1 MEVGADTNLVEM
13 IEDLVRRAEYEPDRV
28 LDDIESVLVGLG
40 NPAVASAA
48 WRARSKA
55 ARRLDRID
63 DAVAYARRSV
73 ALAKRSADE
82 RCEADARVTLA
93 LALFDRGRTRLALS
107 ELDRAGSLA
116 THESALRVLGQRAL
130 LLERLGRLDEAVS
143 LYDEAARHPSV
154 GPHEAT
160 VLTNRGIALVF
171 TGRYAEALADLERV
185 RDLEE
190 LEGPSVGLAHTIHNL
205 AFAHASAGDLPR
217 ALALFDES
225 DAMLHK
231 LGYFTGR
238 SVVARARALLGA
250 RLFDEAAAAADH
262 AIEAFAAQR
271 AHADVAEARLLAAQA
286 NLRRS
291 APVAREQA
299 RAAATALRRQGRHA
313 LAALADHVTVQA
325 QVLDGSWNRRTLAVA
340 ERCVDALSLAGLVG
354 EALEARLTAGLLA
367 RRLGEPERA
376 RVHLTGVSASR
387 SGGLAGDRLRGWHA
401 EALLRLDRGDRTS
414 ARRAIAAGIEV
425 VREMQSLLG
434 AADLQAAA
442 AGSGLALAD
451 LGLQLAIEAD
461 DAWEV
466 LRWVERWRA
475 GSLALGVRQ
484 DGDDDLADE
493 LDALRAALVRLR
505 DAEQRGEDAA
515 ALRRQIAQ
523 AEARIRGRSR
533 HAAGASTGGVARAD
547 LVGQL
552 GRTVLVTYFE
562 LGGRVGAVT
571 VIDGTARLHADLGID
586 LGEVARIGEAVFF
599 ALRRLGAP
607 GRSALAQQAGRDAL
621 RLAIGRLE
629 ERLVAPLAGDLGGD
643 DRPVLICPTG
653 ALLAVPWGGFEALRH
668 RAVGV
673 VPSLGARADDGRGDG
688 PVVLAAG
695 PDLPGAVDEVERLAG
710 VYPAA
715 ARFDAER
722 SHTADV
728 LAALEG
734 ASVAHFACHGTVRA
748 DNPMFSALRLADGP
762 LTVYDLERLR
772 RAPEVVV
779 LAACDVGA
787 SAVRAGGEL
796 LGLVS
801 ALMRAGTEAVVAS
814 VVPVPDAASV
824 GFMTE
829 LHRALCAGAPVADA
843 LRHARMSLDL
853 DDPASLA
860 LSAAF
865 TCFGGARP
873 TPASG
878 QVPGAVGASPDSSAS
893 RLAQR

>member
-1 MEVGADTNLVEM
+1 MDGGADTDVLDLVE
-13 IEDLVRRAEYEPDRV
+13 ELVRRAELEPDRV
-28 LDDIESVLVGLG
+28 LAGIESLLAGVHS
-40 NPAVASAA
+40 PTVASTA

-63 DAVAYARRSV
+63 DAVVYARRSV
-73 ALAKRSADE
+73 ALARRAADD

-107 ELDRAGSLA
+107 ELDRAGTLA
-116 THESALRVLGQRAL
+116 TDESELRVLGQRAL
-130 LLERLGRLDEAVS
+130 LFERLGRLDDAID
-143 LYDEAARHPSV
+143 LYDQAVTHPAL

-160 VLTNRGIALVF
+160 LLTNRGIALVLR
-171 TGRYAEALADLERV
+171 GRYAQALADLKRV
-185 RDLEE
+185 RALDEAD
-190 LEGPSVGLAHTIHNL
+190 GPSVGLAHTIHNL

-225 DAMLHK
+225 DGL
-231 LGYFTGR
+231 LQQFGYFTGR

-250 RLFDEAAAAADH
+250 RLFDEAATAADS
-262 AIEAFAAQR
+262 AIEAFASQR
-271 AHADVAEARLLAAQA
+271 AYADVAEARLLAAQA
-286 NLRRS
+286 NLHRS

-313 LAALADHVTVQA
+313 LAALADHVAVQA
-325 QVLDGSWNRRTLAVA
+325 QVLEGSWNRRTLTVA
-340 ERCVDALSLAGLVG
+340 ERCVEALSLAGLSG

-367 RRLGEPERA
+367 RDLREPERA
-376 RVHLTGVSASR
+376 RVHLTGVSAYR
-387 SGGLAGDRLRGWHA
+387 TGGLAAERLRGWHA
-401 EALLRLDRGDRTS
+401 EALLRLDRGDRGS

-425 VREMQSLLG
+425 VREMQGLLG

-451 LGLQLAIEAD
+451 LGLQLALEAD

-466 LRWVERWRA
+466 LRWIERWRA
-475 GSLALGVRQ
+475 GSLALGVPR
-484 DGDDDLADE
+484 DVDDDLAGE
-493 LDALRAALVRLR
+493 LDALRAALARVA
-505 DAEQRGEDAA
+505 DAERRGEDAGSV
-515 ALRRQIAQ
+515 RRQVVQ

-533 HAAGASTGGVARAD
+533 HAVGTSLSGPARAD

-562 LGGRVGAVT
+562 LRGRVGAVT

-586 LGEVARIGEAVFF
+586 LAEVARVGEAVFF
-599 ALRRLGAP
+599 ALRRLGSP

-629 ERLVAPLAGDLGGD
+629 AHLVTPLAADLGDD

-673 VPSLGARADDGRGDG
+673 VPSLAARADDGRGDG

-695 PDLPGAVDEVERLAG
+695 PDLPGAVDEIERLAA
-710 VYPAA
+710 VYPDA
-715 ARFDAER
+715 ARFDADG
-722 SHTADV
+722 SHTAEV

-748 DNPMFSALRLADGP
+748 DNPMFSSLRLADGP

-814 VVPVPDAASV
+814 VVPVPDAAAV

-829 LHRALCAGAPVADA
+829 LHAALRDGAPVADA

-853 DDPASLA
+853 ADPLALA

-865 TCFGGARP
+865 TCFGGARRP
-873 TPASG
+873 
-878 QVPGAVGASPDSSAS
+878 QPGSALGAEASAS
-893 RLAQR
+893 LRAQR

>member
-1 MEVGADTNLVEM
+1 M
-13 IEDLVRRAEYEPDRV
+13 RRAEIEPDRV
-28 LDDIESVLVGLG
+28 LDGIEAVLAGLR
-40 NPAVASAA
+40 NPAAASAA

-55 ARRLDRID
+55 ARRLDRMD

-73 ALAKRSADE
+73 ALARRAADSG
-82 RCEADARVTLA
+82 CEADARVTLA
-93 LALFDRGRTRLALS
+93 LALFDRGRTRLALG
-107 ELDRAGSLA
+107 ELDRAGALA
-116 THESALRVLGQRAL
+116 ADESALRVLGQRAL
-130 LLERLGRLDEAVS
+130 LLERLGRLDEAVA
-143 LYDEAARHPSV
+143 LYDEALAHPAV
-154 GPHEAT
+154 QPHEAT

-171 TGRYAEALADLERV
+171 TGRYAEALVDLERV
-185 RDLEE
+185 RELEE
-190 LEGPSVGLAHTIHNL
+190 IDGPSVGLAHTVHNL

-225 DAMLHK
+225 DALLQK

-313 LAALADHVTVQA
+313 LAALADHVAVQA
-325 QVLDGSWNRRTLAVA
+325 QVLDGTWSRRTLATA
-340 ERCVDALSLAGLVG
+340 ERCVDALTRAGLAG

-367 RRLGEPERA
+367 RRIGEPERA
-376 RVHLTGVSASR
+376 RVHLAGVSASR
-387 SGGLAGDRLRGWHA
+387 SGGLALDRLRGWHA
-401 EALLRLDRGDRTS
+401 EALLRLDRGDRAS
-414 ARRAIAAGIEV
+414 ARRAIAAGIDV

-442 AGSGLALAD
+442 AGSGVALAD
-451 LGLQLAIEAD
+451 LGLELAIEAD

-475 GSLALGVRQ
+475 GSLALGVRREA
-484 DGDDDLADE
+484 DDDLGDE
-493 LDALRAALVRLR
+493 LDALRASLARLQ
-505 DAEQRGEDAA
+505 DAERRGEDAGV
-515 ALRRQIAQ
+515 LRRQVAQ

-533 HAAGASTGGVARAD
+533 HAVGASSTSAVVRAD

-552 GRTVLVTYFE
+552 GRTVLLTYFE

-571 VIDGTARLHADLGID
+571 VLDGSARLHPDLGID
-586 LGEVARIGEAVFF
+586 LTEVARIGEAVFF

-607 GRSALAQQAGRDAL
+607 GRSPLAQQAGRDAL

-629 ERLVAPLAGDLGGD
+629 ERLVTPLAGDLGET

-673 VPSLGARADDGRGDG
+673 VPSLAARADDGRGDG

-695 PDLPGAVDEVERLAG
+695 PDLPGAVDEVERLAA
-710 VYPAA
+710 VYPDA
-715 ARFDAER
+715 ARFDADR

-728 LAALEG
+728 LGALEG
-734 ASVAHFACHGTVRA
+734 ASVAHFACHGTVRS
-748 DNPMFSALRLADGP
+748 DNPMFSSLRLADGP

-824 GFMTE
+824 GFMNE
-829 LHRALCAGAPVADA
+829 LHRALRAGAPVADA
-843 LRHARMSLDL
+843 LRQARTSLDL
-853 DDPASLA
+853 DDPAAVA

-873 TPASG
+873 DAGPAR
-878 QVPGAVGASPDSSAS
+878 QAGAAPPSAASPPAAAAAVPSAS
-893 RLAQR
+893 RRAQR